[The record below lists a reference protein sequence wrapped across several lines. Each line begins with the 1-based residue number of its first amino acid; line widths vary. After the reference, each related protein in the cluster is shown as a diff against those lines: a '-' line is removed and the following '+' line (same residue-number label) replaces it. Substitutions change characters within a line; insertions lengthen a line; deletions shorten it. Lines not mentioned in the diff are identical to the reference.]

1 MAFNPELGSTSP
13 AVLLDNAERLDKL
26 VNGSALT
33 EPDRAGDD
41 LNTWR
46 GMMVKNEALTE
57 ETRQNLIPLSRQ
69 YATLAAAQADIANIP
84 VGSTTYYRSPDD
96 SALAIEVI
104 NNAGTL
110 QPTGRKMP
118 SQQAID
124 ALLQYISS
132 LISNDPSVRPFVQW
146 EDIGGFILAQLD
158 KDYLK
163 TAGFEVGAKRLSM
176 DSMDTE
182 ATNVPEIVL
191 QDEHGFIIQRQTSQY
206 LENSAGKFIPADN
219 NDYVIEDE
227 HGFHIF
233 SAMQSGSPTSAEDK
247 TAAREAYI
255 AKMDNLALAASA
267 AVNNTL
273 VTGIQRPVFDYNLVI
288 TDGQSLSTG
297 TEGWAALS
305 TVAFEAENL
314 LMFGDSVRPS
324 TDRATGGSTWNPLGG
339 SALKPLKAVTQSI
352 GGGSIQT
359 DAEVSALPPG
369 AVNEGETVDVGAV
382 NFWRQLQN
390 DFHGVSVD
398 PARKIIVL
406 NCGVQGRTVEELSKG
421 HPYNH
426 YNRVIEAVTKVKSYI
441 ASQQPGATVGI
452 VAFLYMQGE
461 WNYWTSTTGTHDRA
475 TFLELTKQ
483 LRTDL
488 ITDCAYSICGQK
500 LPPAWITY
508 QTGGSYTDDT
518 YNLAIGMAQL
528 DMAEQVPGCYLAT
541 PVYQV
546 TDKNGHLDPNGYRW
560 TGMQFGKVLHRILD
574 RGLDWKPMKPIKV
587 VRYSDDEILAC
598 FNTPSPPAKF
608 KETYVVNTAT
618 MYPNKGF
625 LVTDANGVVGVSSVT
640 TVGQA
645 TLSVKLSAPA
655 TGDVYL
661 WYAPKTTYN
670 GNGNLCDSD
679 STIAPYNYEY
689 HAGSGQYPSA
699 NIAAL
704 VDKPYPL
711 ENWCCAFRI
720 KVEEK

>member
-1 MAFNPELGSTSP
+1 
-13 AVLLDNAERLDKL
+13 
-26 VNGSALT
+26 
-33 EPDRAGDD
+33 
-41 LNTWR
+41 
-46 GMMVKNEALTE
+46 
-57 ETRQNLIPLSRQ
+57 
-69 YATLAAAQADIANIP
+69 
-84 VGSTTYYRSPDD
+84 
-96 SALAIEVI
+96 
-104 NNAGTL
+104 
-110 QPTGRKMP
+110 
-118 SQQAID
+118 
-124 ALLQYISS
+124 
-132 LISNDPSVRPFVQW
+132 
-146 EDIGGFILAQLD
+146 
-158 KDYLK
+158 
-163 TAGFEVGAKRLSM
+163 
-176 DSMDTE
+176 
-182 ATNVPEIVL
+182 
-191 QDEHGFIIQRQTSQY
+191 
-206 LENSAGKFIPADN
+206 
-219 NDYVIEDE
+219 
-227 HGFHIF
+227 
-233 SAMQSGSPTSAEDK
+233 
-247 TAAREAYI
+247 
-255 AKMDNLALAASA
+255 
-267 AVNNTL
+267 
-273 VTGIQRPVFDYNLVI
+273 
-288 TDGQSLSTG
+288 
-297 TEGWAALS
+297 
-305 TVAFEAENL
+305 
-314 LMFGDSVRPS
+314 
-324 TDRATGGSTWNPLGG
+324 
-339 SALKPLKAVTQSI
+339 
-352 GGGSIQT
+352 
-359 DAEVSALPPG
+359 
-369 AVNEGETVDVGAV
+369 V

-390 DFHGVSVD
+390 DFHGVSVN

-488 ITDCAYSICGQK
+488 ITDCAYGICGQK

-618 MYPNKGF
+618 IYPNKGF

-699 NIAAL
+699 NITAL